1 MHPARWSIALSL
13 GLRQGEA
20 LGLLWSDIDLYEGMP
35 RVRRSAQPHTW
46 AHACPTIYGQP
57 SCGSSRCA
65 DCDRRHGGGLV
76 LVEPKTKASKRT
88 IVLPVIDEL
97 RAHRADVNQRRLAHG
112 VGWDTTYDLVF
123 PSRVDGLI
131 DAARDNTEW
140 NRLFARAGVRDVRLH
155 DARHTAATTLLVMG
169 VPARV
174 VMQILGHSQIG
185 LTLGTYSHVVPELA
199 NDAADKIA
207 QAYWK

>member
-1 MHPARWSIALSL
+1 MRRSGNTLRKGPIPAFPRKRGKGPIKAPEMTRSLRIALAQFDFPVGAVAQNAERLHAGSEWHAHGFVFAQRT
-13 GLRQGEA
+13 GLP
-20 LGLLWSDIDLYEGMP
+20 ID
-35 RVRRSAQPHTW
+35 
-46 AHACPTIYGQP
+46 
-57 SCGSSRCA
+57 SRA
-65 DCDRRHGGGLV
+65 DRRDWDQL
-76 LVEPKTKASKRT
+76 
-88 IVLPVIDEL
+88 L
-97 RAHRADVNQRRLAHG
+97 RD
-112 VGWDTTYDLVF
+112 
-123 PSRVDGLI
+123 
-131 DAARDNTEW
+131 
-140 NRLFARAGVRDVRLH
+140 AGVRPARLH